1 MMSLYFAFNR
11 GYRAHPMPHTLEA
24 FKLVEVAN
32 MRTGRMVVALMCGV
46 FFGILASFWAYLVV
60 SYNIGAN
67 PGLGS
72 GGYNLLRSWLYY
84 PTETNIPA
92 VAFMGVGFLFT
103 GFLWWLRTRFPMFPF
118 HPTGYAVASS
128 MWTFGWLWFSVLI
141 SWAIK
146 NLILRFGGIR
156 LYHKVL
162 TPLFRIDFRAVHCRW
177 HLGTHPTDLANFC
190 LFVLPLACCNS
201 EVASIGTQQI
211 DPVYALYPHHH
222 RIPD

>member
-1 MMSLYFAFNR
+1 
-11 GYRAHPMPHTLEA
+11 
-24 FKLVEVAN
+24 
-32 MRTGRMVVALMCGV
+32 MVS

-60 SYNIGAN
+60 SYDIGAN

-72 GGYNLLRSWLYY
+72 GGYNLLRAWLYY

-103 GFLWWLRTRFPMFPF
+103 GFLWWLRTPFPDVSVFTLLAMRWRVVCGHSAGFGFP
-118 HPTGYAVASS
+118 
-128 MWTFGWLWFSVLI
+128 VLI

-162 TPLFRIDFRAVHCRW
+162 PLFLGLILGQFIVGGTWVLIRLIWRI
-177 HLGTHPTDLANFC
+177 
-190 LFVLPLACCNS
+190 S
-201 EVASIGTQQI
+201 
-211 DPVYALYPHHH
+211 VYSFY
-222 RIPD
+222 R